1 MSALRYKG
9 DIKGYLTAFRALN
22 IHAWVTGE
30 ALQNKVNLALP
41 LEIID
46 MRFAQNPRLFTEDEP
61 FLVATY
67 EAGRHWENR
76 NLLAK
81 EKAAIEWGTGSQNV
95 SMKPPNKGSKEQGK
109 GKEEHQQP
117 GRVSND
123 NQKMGRAKLWR
134 GLRDALQGIPQNEIN
149 EHKKSPE
156 SCWRCGQSN
165 HNTYQCYARTTA
177 KGTTIPEAPMQSV
190 AATTT
195 AK

>member
-9 DIKGYLTAFRALN
+9 DIKAYLTAFRALN
-22 IHAWVTGE
+22 IHARVTGE

-61 FLVATY
+61 FLVATD

-81 EKAAIEWGTGSQNV
+81 EKAAIERGTGSQNV
-95 SMKPPNKGSKEQGK
+95 STKPPNKGSKEQGK
-109 GKEEHQQP
+109 GMEEDQQP

-123 NQKMGRAKLWR
+123 NPKTGRAKRWR
-134 GLRDALQGIPQNEIN
+134 GWRDALQRIPQNEID
-149 EHKKSPE
+149 EHKKAPRAAGDVGRATITLTSATPVLPQKE
-156 SCWRCGQSN
+156 PQSRRPRCSL
-165 HNTYQCYARTTA
+165 
-177 KGTTIPEAPMQSV
+177 
-190 AATTT
+190 
-195 AK
+195 